1 MSSEN
6 RLTEKPEYFLLLRS
20 QVKSEKISEPLQKE
34 ARKVFP
40 AEDFGLRDEITAA
53 KLGYSLR

>member
-1 MSSEN
+1 M
-6 RLTEKPEYFLLLRS
+6 KA
-20 QVKSEKISEPLQKE
+20 EKISELVQKE

-53 KLGYSLR
+53 KLGCSLR